1 MATYYVTTTGNAANP
16 GTLASPWTLAKAF
29 LSAVAGDI
37 VYIAPGSYV
46 GTFTASNAGSAGNTI
61 SFIGDPTASISW
73 SGISAGLVRITNIT
87 SDNALPTVGNLLVGT
102 STHYLSF
109 SNIFF
114 EGYSNNALIIFTTS
128 TNISFTQ
135 CAFTS
140 IRTVGNPEYAVRIT
154 GTAGIAIAASM
165 NRCIGNNVRCLLQ
178 LFAPTHSGAYNLSTT
193 ITNCLNVYGG
203 VCWLDTNGGGT
214 ATNAGGVTIY
224 NCTALYDDSFRCYSN
239 QTTFPSYVYN
249 SLLYAT
255 NVCLLASTTGALV
268 ENYNRTFGSRISV
281 NTGAN
286 SVTAGRLGFE
296 IGQSLLA
303 GLPSAQIFSA
313 YIGSPA
319 VAGGTTSGAP
329 LTDLYGNTWSNTT
342 PDNGSAT
349 YKPVTS
355 ISSYIPTERNASAI
369 TIAPGSTSQ
378 SIELY
383 LGATGLTAS
392 TSGLSAYYNRTRS
405 ADVQIPLVA
414 RTIGQ
419 AWTSGGF
426 AEVNASTMP
435 GVYRLDLP
443 DAAVAAGADD
453 VTVVV
458 RGASGTN
465 GAVMTIKLSSGG
477 LTAAQTASA
486 ILDAVGA
493 SYVTAGSIGYA
504 IQNSNVA
511 SISGSTAAA
520 DELEGALLHNGTD
533 YISAQLI
540 AGGGGGA
547 GDVGGNIINLN
558 EDPEVVV
565 QTSAWVGDWHTYVLR
580 LVDSNGTPYDI
591 TNDTLAVTFTNVA
604 TGSAYAFGGGSATI
618 TKQMNGQGILS
629 ILNPAAYPSAA
640 VIRLTVSATV
650 GSDVRRFGPLEIEVL
665 AP

>member
-1 MATYYVTTTGNAANP
+1 MATYYVTTSGNAVNP

-29 LSAVAGDI
+29 LSAVAGDV
-37 VYIAPGSYV
+37 VYIAPGTYV

-73 SGISAGLVRITNIT
+73 GTAAGVVRITNIT
-87 SDNALPTVGNLLVGT
+87 TDNALPTVGNLVVGT

-109 SNIFF
+109 TNLLF
-114 EGYSNNALIIFTTS
+114 EGYSTNALIIFTTS

-154 GTAGIAIAASM
+154 GTAGVAIAAAM
-165 NRCIGNNVRCLLQ
+165 NRCIGNNVRGILQ

-255 NVCLLASTTGALV
+255 NVCLLASTTGALI

-286 SVTAGRLGFE
+286 TITAGRLGFE
-296 IGQSLLA
+296 FGQSLLF
-303 GLPSAQIFSA
+303 GIPSAQIFST
-313 YIGSPA
+313 YVGSPA

-329 LTDLYGNTWSNTT
+329 LTDLYANLWSNTT

-355 ISSYIPTERNASAI
+355 ITAYNPTERNASTI

-392 TSGLSAYYNRTRS
+392 TASLSARYNRTRTAS
-405 ADVQIPLVA
+405 ISIPLVA
-414 RTIGQ
+414 RTIAQ
-419 AWTSGGF
+419 AWTAGGF
-426 AEVNASTMP
+426 AEVDPVEMP
-435 GVYRLDLP
+435 GVYRLDIPNEALLG
-443 DAAVAAGADD
+443 GADD
-453 VTVVV
+453 CTVVV

-465 GAVMTIKLSSGG
+465 GAVITIDLRNYTFVTTTGYKLISDQMGANGILDVIKGSSITVKLQMVDVNNKPIPIG
-477 LTAAQTASA
+477 TAACTVEVYSINNLVETYPTVIQYQSNGELTFV
-486 ILDAVGA
+486 LDTQ
-493 SYVTAGSIGYA
+493 VTA
-504 IQNSNVA
+504 
-511 SISGSTAAA
+511 TP
-520 DELEGALLHNGTD
+520 GT
-533 YISAQLI
+533 Y
-540 AGGGGGA
+540 
-547 GDVGGNIINLN
+547 NIY
-558 EDPEVVV
+558 VV
-565 QTSAWVGDWHTYVLR
+565 R
-580 LVDSNGTPYDI
+580 N
-591 TNDTLAVTFTNVA
+591 N
-604 TGSAYAFGGGSATI
+604 GGSD
-618 TKQMNGQGILS
+618 
-629 ILNPAAYPSAA
+629 
-640 VIRLTVSATV
+640 TVLY
-650 GSDVRRFGPLEIEVL
+650 GPMKLVVSNL
-665 AP
+665 